1 MNKYINAFRE
11 SYEKLEED
19 IGNPSVTEVIGY
31 DIDNAEICEDKEA
44 QQICK
49 NLNDIWI
56 QMHKLY
62 EEYPDNKKL
71 IKVLNSLSQATYDM
85 EHLLANEK
93 DLDME
98 LSAQGDQDTYI
109 INGYKTFHDLVNSD
123 M

>member
-1 MNKYINAFRE
+1 MDNEYRKAFRE
-11 SYEKLEED
+11 AVEKLKETD
-19 IGNPSVTEVIGY
+19 GNPSLTTVLDY

-49 NLNDIWI
+49 NLNNIWR
-56 QMHKLY
+56 QMYKLY
-62 EEYPDNKKL
+62 EKYSNNKKL
-71 IKVLNSLSQATYDM
+71 IKIFNNLSKVTHDM
-85 EHLLANEK
+85 ENLLASEK

-109 INGYKTFHDLVNSD
+109 INGYKTFHDLTN